1 MNFQIP
7 NGLGTPDIV
16 KIKQMERQLE
26 ESRYE
31 ELENRIGNIEEYSK
45 SQVKL
50 AEDEISFLKQQLE
63 LALQRAAD
71 AEAGERKANLKTNLS
86 IVCAIVSTICA
97 IISIL

>member
-1 MNFQIP
+1 MNFQIL

-71 AEAGERKANLKTNLS
+71 AEAGEHKANLKTNLS

>member
-1 MNFQIP
+1 MNFQIL